1 MKTKCKDHK
10 GITYASI
17 TAMCD
22 AYDVSPTL
30 YLKRIE
36 RGWTVQEAL
45 EGKQPY
51 FSRDGVDYYSQKEVC
66 EAFKIHPNSF
76 RLKQKNGYSI
86 DDIVDRVSYRAEDH
100 LGKKYRNEAEMCAEY
115 GVKVS
120 TYRARMRKG
129 MSKEEALTKQ

>member
-10 GITYASI
+10 GINYSSI
-17 TAMCD
+17 KAMCD
-22 AYDVSPTL
+22 AYDVSPTV

-36 RGWTVQEAL
+36 RGWRVQYSL

-51 FSRDGVDYYSQKEVC
+51 FTRNGVDYYSRKEVC
-66 EAFKIHPNSF
+66 DAFKIHPNSF
-76 RLKQKNGYSI
+76 RLKQKKGYSI
-86 DDIVDRVSYRAEDH
+86 DDIVDRISYRAEDH
-100 LGKKYRNEAEMCAEY
+100 LGNKYRNETEMCENY

-129 MSKEEALTKQ
+129 MSKEEALTV